1 MIRDFARFD
10 GSEPIRCDLC
20 IAGAGAVG
28 ISMALEFADRA
39 ESVVVL
45 ESGGLEYE
53 EASQDLYAGCNI
65 GHPYFDLESI
75 RVRIFGG
82 STNHWGGMCTPFEPL
97 DFERREWVP
106 YSGWPI
112 TLADLESYYV
122 RAHRVIQLGPYNYDV
137 SAVVPP
143 EVHLLPFRPDRIRP
157 KLWRYSTP
165 PLRFGIAYR
174 EPIAKAAN
182 IDVLLHANL
191 IEIETDAAA
200 SSVSAFRIAS
210 LDGKQAR
217 VEARLYVLALGGLEN
232 PRLLLSSDRTVAA
245 GLGNQR
251 DLVGRFF
258 MEHIRVEAGN
268 VLSTQKGWHRVY
280 SVLPLGGD
288 QMRCALTP
296 SPEMQIRE
304 EISHSML
311 MFGEK
316 DATRRASPGYE
327 ALRVLKENF
336 AQGRVPDHLG
346 KHLLNVLED
355 VNGIAR
361 GLYEMVDPAA
371 YVMTEAEQVPNP
383 DSRVLLGRER
393 DRLDLRRIE
402 VDWRLTALDKRSI
415 RTLVELVGQE
425 LPRLGVGRVQMAEWL
440 AENDDAWSD
449 GVTGHFHHMGTTR
462 MASDA
467 SRGVVDADC
476 RLFGVSNLYVGG
488 SSVFV
493 TGGCSNP
500 TLTVVALALRL
511 ADHLKLQLAQA
522 SSSLD

>member
-165 PLRFGIAYR
+165 PLRFGDRLPGADR
-174 EPIAKAAN
+174 ESRQ
-182 IDVLLHANL
+182 HRC
-191 IEIETDAAA
+191 AAA
-200 SSVSAFRIAS
+200 R
-210 LDGKQAR
+210 Q
-217 VEARLYVLALGGLEN
+217 
-232 PRLLLSSDRTVAA
+232 PDRDRDRCC
-245 GLGNQR
+245 GIQR
-251 DLVGRFF
+251 
-258 MEHIRVEAGN
+258 
-268 VLSTQKGWHRVY
+268 
-280 SVLPLGGD
+280 
-288 QMRCALTP
+288 
-296 SPEMQIRE
+296 
-304 EISHSML
+304 
-311 MFGEK
+311 
-316 DATRRASPGYE
+316 
-327 ALRVLKENF
+327 LRV
-336 AQGRVPDHLG
+336 QDRVPGRQAGAGRG
-346 KHLLNVLED
+346 KAVCSGAWGSRES
-355 VNGIAR
+355 A
-361 GLYEMVDPAA
+361 PAA
-371 YVMTEAEQVPNP
+371 
-383 DSRVLLGRER
+383 
-393 DRLDLRRIE
+393 
-402 VDWRLTALDKRSI
+402 
-415 RTLVELVGQE
+415 
-425 LPRLGVGRVQMAEWL
+425 
-440 AENDDAWSD
+440 
-449 GVTGHFHHMGTTR
+449 
-462 MASDA
+462 
-467 SRGVVDADC
+467 
-476 RLFGVSNLYVGG
+476 
-488 SSVFV
+488 
-493 TGGCSNP
+493 
-500 TLTVVALALRL
+500 
-511 ADHLKLQLAQA
+511 
-522 SSSLD
+522 